1 MSNFADKEL
10 IKALEIKVNK
20 DPSYPVPEGFKK
32 VLEKTPIFQYALPPC
47 SKSVLT
53 PGQIIVTELLD
64 EIFNKGL

>member
-32 VLEKTPIFQYALPPC
+32 FLEKTPIFQYALP
-47 SKSVLT
+47 
-53 PGQIIVTELLD
+53 
-64 EIFNKGL
+64 